1 MSVSYTAYH
10 NFSPI
15 SAAQNSIQSECFRR
29 FIARDRVMSPISLN
43 YHCCHQ
49 DSIHQAIMSDSAQAQ
64 VGDYHH
70 HGPEML
76 SVKHS
81 PWASKPRQ
89 RAQLS
94 CDRCRKLKRKCDR
107 QFPCTECASFASPCS
122 YERAQKTTE
131 ALHKSKERRKNARK
145 SRSSRGD
152 ESFSTT
158 MGDYS
163 AADFNGSFSS
173 HSPQDTKIKDNKYI
187 PASSSSVFAHPGP
200 RSSHDAQSSGASNP
214 ADISPWN
221 ATPPSAHTAE
231 TSPDTKMDSTPSVFS
246 QTTVVSHPQEPLNV
260 IEPAMKQ
267 DFDGLMRETSFVRR
281 ALSIWYR
288 ELEWMHCLLR
298 GTAFDKVFVKNL
310 DLINSEQHKEK
321 FGGLLYSII
330 GLTTLI
336 YPSDVEGCLVCMSSG
351 SERHGFYSAASV
363 RVAAFERTE
372 KWLEDLTKRLP
383 VTEWKAEAFQA
394 SIVHGMHIKYT
405 GNWNLYREVGHR
417 DMDRIQRAG
426 YHNLSEMIAKDLDDD
441 EIVARYSVFWRYFCL
456 DRISSLFDGVPYTI
470 QARNSDMWLFEEGA
484 EPVHIRQ
491 LCRDSGAG
499 YIPEGSISE
508 SPPVDRRLARR
519 LEEVLTPYTLTMN
532 RLAALAGR
540 CGDRLNTMSQAS
552 LSDNYV
558 RAEHIAAETDDDLF
572 DIESKINMDQF
583 SLGELPMVT
592 LTIAR
597 IRRDITTRLSRHIAK
612 LHKAAPQGEEA
623 MVQTLN
629 RRCLNTAKSLIRQGT
644 SVLGGTPVRAIAMPF
659 FSLFVAETMVELLT
673 SVEQSISTSGN
684 RVTLDSESK
693 DDLKHALIGRN
704 FLVLISRIGE
714 VYLNTIVTQ
723 KACSHISAVLQRCLP
738 GKHASIY
745 KQIMDI
751 KQVMDPEPII
761 MAISSP
767 PQAIETGIA
776 PQRAEDVLNFLGSL
790 TSLQR
795 IFEMGG
801 QTWSQ

>member
-1 MSVSYTAYH
+1 
-10 NFSPI
+10 
-15 SAAQNSIQSECFRR
+15 
-29 FIARDRVMSPISLN
+29 
-43 YHCCHQ
+43 
-49 DSIHQAIMSDSAQAQ
+49 MSDSTQNQ

-76 SVKHS
+76 TVKHS

-131 ALHKSKERRKNARK
+131 ALQESKQRRKFARK
-145 SRSSRGD
+145 SRSSRTD
-152 ESFSTT
+152 DSFNTSLA
-158 MGDYS
+158 DYS
-163 AADFNGSFSS
+163 AEMARSS
-173 HSPQDTKIKDNKYI
+173 SSRSPQDPKSTNIK
-187 PASSSSVFAHPGP
+187 
-200 RSSHDAQSSGASNP
+200 RSSTSSNMVPYPCPYSSHEAQSSGASTT
-214 ADISPWN
+214 SPWN
-221 ATPPSAHTAE
+221 TTTPSVHTAE
-231 TSPDTKMDSTPSVFS
+231 TSPDTKMDTAPSALG
-246 QTTVVSHPQEPLNV
+246 QNAAVSHPQEALNLM
-260 IEPAMKQ
+260 EPAMKQ
-267 DFDGLMRETSFVRR
+267 DFDSLVREITFLRR
-281 ALSIWYR
+281 VLSVWYR
-288 ELEWMHCLLR
+288 DIEWMHSLLR
-298 GTAFDKVFVKNL
+298 GTAFDKIMNKNL
-310 DLINSEQHKEK
+310 DLVNSEKHMER
-321 FGGLLYSII
+321 FGGLIYSII
-330 GLTTLI
+330 GLCALM
-336 YPSDVEGCLVCMSSG
+336 YPSDVEGCLVCMPSG
-351 SERHGFYSAASV
+351 AERHGFYTASSV
-363 RVAAFERTE
+363 RVAAYERTE
-372 KWLEDLTKRLP
+372 QWLEALAKRSP
-383 VTEWKAEAFQA
+383 VNEWKAEAFQT
-394 SIVHGMHIKYT
+394 SLIHGMHIKYT
-405 GNWNLYREVGHR
+405 GNWNLYREASGR
-417 DMDRIQRAG
+417 DMDRLQRAG
-426 YHNLSEMIAKDLDDD
+426 YHNLSDMIAKDLNDD
-441 EIVARYSVFWRYFCL
+441 EIVARYTVFWRYFCH
-456 DRISSLFDGVPYTI
+456 DRISSLFDGIPYTI
-470 QARNSDMWLFEEGA
+470 QARNSDMWLFEEGL
-484 EPVHIRQ
+484 EPIHIRQ

-499 YIPEGSISE
+499 YIAEGSISE
-508 SPPVDRRLARR
+508 SPPVDNRLARR
-519 LEEVLTPYTLTMN
+519 LEEVLSPYTLAMN
-532 RLAALAGR
+532 KLAALAGR

-572 DIESKINMDQF
+572 AMESKIDMTQF
-583 SLGELPMVT
+583 SMGELPMIT

-644 SVLGGTPVRAIAMPF
+644 SVLGGTPIRAIAMPF

-673 SVEQSISTSGN
+673 SVEQSVTTSGGHA
-684 RVTLDSESK
+684 TLDSESK

-704 FLVLISRIGE
+704 FLVLIARVGE
-714 VYLNTIVTQ
+714 IYLNTMVAQ
-723 KACSHISAVLQRCLP
+723 KACSHISSVLQTCLP
-738 GKHASIY
+738 GNYSVIH
-745 KQIMDI
+745 KQIMDV

-767 PQAIETGIA
+767 PQAMETGIA

>member
-1 MSVSYTAYH
+1 MSE
-10 NFSPI
+10 
-15 SAAQNSIQSECFRR
+15 SIQ
-29 FIARDRVMSPISLN
+29 N
-43 YHCCHQ
+43 
-49 DSIHQAIMSDSAQAQ
+49 Q

-76 SVKHS
+76 AVKNS

-131 ALHKSKERRKNARK
+131 ALHQSKEKRKNARK
-145 SRSSRGD
+145 SRSSRAD
-152 ESFSTT
+152 DSFNAS

-163 AADFNGSFSS
+163 SAGPSS
-173 HSPQDTKIKDNKYI
+173 SRSPQDMKSSNIKRSST
-187 PASSSSVFAHPGP
+187 SSSMFTYPGP
-200 RSSHDAQSSGASNP
+200 RPSHDAQSSGASN
-214 ADISPWN
+214 ATEVSPWN
-221 ATPPSAHTAE
+221 ATPPSIHTAE
-231 TSPDTKMDSTPSVFS
+231 TSPDTKMDTTPSAIG
-246 QTTVVSHPQEPLNV
+246 QTTAVSHPQETLNPMQPL
-260 IEPAMKQ
+260 MKQ
-267 DFDGLMRETSFVRR
+267 DIDGLVREISFLRR
-281 ALSIWYR
+281 VFHVWYR
-288 ELEWMHCLLR
+288 DIEWMHSLLR
-298 GTAFDKVFVKNL
+298 GTAFDKIMIKNL
-310 DLINSEQHKEK
+310 DLVNSEQHMER
-321 FGGLLYSII
+321 FGGLIYSIV
-330 GLTTLI
+330 GLCALM
-336 YPSDVEGCLVCMSSG
+336 YPSDIEGCLICMTSG
-351 SERHGFYSAASV
+351 SERHGFYTASSV
-363 RVAAFERTE
+363 RVAAYHRTE
-372 KWLEDLTKRLP
+372 KWLEDLTKRSP
-383 VTEWKAEAFQA
+383 VTEWNAEAFQA
-394 SIVHGMHIKYT
+394 SLIHGMQIKYT
-405 GNWNLYREVGHR
+405 GNWNLYREVSGR

-426 YHNLSEMIAKDLDDD
+426 YHNLSEMIAKDLNDD
-441 EIVARYSVFWRYFCL
+441 EIVARYTVFWRYFTH

-470 QARNSDMWLFEEGA
+470 QARNSDMWLFEEGL
-484 EPVHIRQ
+484 EPLHIRQ

-499 YIPEGSISE
+499 YIPEGSINE
-508 SPPVDRRLARR
+508 SPPVDNRLARR
-519 LEEVLTPYTLTMN
+519 LEEVLSPYTLTMN
-532 RLAALAGR
+532 KLAALAGR

-572 DIESKINMDQF
+572 DMESKINMDQF
-583 SLGELPMVT
+583 SMGELPMIT

-644 SVLGGTPVRAIAMPF
+644 SVLGGTPIRAIAMPF

-673 SVEQSISTSGN
+673 SVEQSISSSGN
-684 RVTLDSESK
+684 IATLDSESK

-704 FLVLISRIGE
+704 FLVLIARVGE
-714 VYLNTIVTQ
+714 IYLNTMVTQ
-723 KACSHISAVLQRCLP
+723 KACSHISAVLQKCLP
-738 GKHASIY
+738 NKHTTLH
-745 KQIMDI
+745 KQIMDL
-751 KQVMDPEPII
+751 KQVMDPDPII